1 MTTTCIA
8 AHPDDPPLAL
18 PGLRLCQRHHG
29 RLARDL
35 ADITLHW
42 SLLSELHEPGRGGTG
57 HHGKRADPP
66 APVNLD
72 VADITDPRTSQV
84 IAAMGWAQI
93 VVEERRLA
101 VAPSD
106 VAEAAALLARHI
118 EWVAAQDWA
127 DEACD
132 EIGQAARMLRHITGD
147 SPEPPLGKCP
157 DIDPR
162 GEADRCG
169 GPMRWADGTLSVVCG
184 RCGSSW
190 DEGSLIYIGRVSP
203 MNMWGTIPQ
212 IAEMLDA
219 PERTVRRWV
228 AVGKVRRNT
237 FGQVKHADV
246 WRILTE
252 RSDPQQRQ
260 TAEGPSTT

>member
-1 MTTTCIA
+1 MTATCIA
-8 AHPDDPPLAL
+8 AHDDDPPLAL

-35 ADITLHW
+35 ADIVTCW
-42 SLLSELHEPGRGGTG
+42 SLLAELHEPGRGTG
-57 HHGKRADPP
+57 GGHGKHADPP

-106 VAEAAALLARHI
+106 VADAAALLARHL

-147 SPEPPLGKCP
+147 APEPPLGKCP

-162 GEADRCG
+162 GEQDRCG
-169 GPMRWADGTLSVVCG
+169 GPLRWVEGTTAV
-184 RCGSSW
+184 RCGLC
-190 DEGSLIYIGRVSP
+190 GSHWAEADLPHILRVVQP
-203 MNMWGTIPQ
+203 TRRFPV
-212 IAEMLDA
+212 
-219 PERTVRRWV
+219 ERDWVCWRYGVTDGQLRTWVWRGQVR
-228 AVGKVRRNT
+228 T
-237 FGQVKHADV
+237 FGDRQVDLFDV
-246 WRILTE
+246 LQRIT
-252 RSDPQQRQ
+252 
-260 TAEGPSTT
+260 GG